1 MILFLLVKNRRENMG
16 KVRTRFAPSPTGRM
30 HVGNLRTALYEFLIA
45 KHEGGDFILRIED
58 TDRERYVEGAVDI
71 IYRTLEQT
79 GLIHDEGPDKD
90 KGFGPYVQSE
100 RQASGLYMKY
110 AKQLIESG
118 NAYYCFCDKERLAE
132 LKTSVGE
139 DGKEITVYDK
149 HCLHLSKEEIQANLD
164 AGKPYVIR
172 INMPTEGT
180 TTFYDEL
187 YGEITVENKELDD
200 MILIKSDGYPTYNFA
215 NVIDDHLQEI
225 THVVRGNE
233 YISSSPKYQRLY
245 EAFGWKSPKYVHL
258 PLITDEEH
266 KKLSKRSGHSS
277 YEDLVEQGFL
287 PEAIVNYIALLGWS
301 PEDNREIFSLDE
313 LIEAFDYHKVN
324 KSPSVFDIQ
333 KLKWMNG
340 EYIKAMD
347 NDIFYEKA
355 MPYIKEAIK
364 KDLDLKKILDM
375 VKTRIEVFPEIG
387 AMVDFFEEL
396 PEYSADM
403 YTHKKM
409 KTNTDNSLEVLKELL
424 PSLEETDDYSVD
436 GLHELVFEY
445 IGKKGCKNG
454 QALWPLRTAVS
465 GKQMTPAGAF
475 EIMEVI
481 GKDESIKR
489 IKKGIELLENAQAAQ

>member
-1 MILFLLVKNRRENMG
+1 M
-16 KVRTRFAPSPTGRM
+16 KVRTRFAPSPTGKM

-45 KHEGGDFILRIED
+45 KHAGGDFVLRIED

-71 IYRTLEQT
+71 IYNTLDQT
-79 GLIHDEGPDKD
+79 GLKHDEGPDKD
-90 KGFGPYVQSE
+90 GGFGPYIQSE
-100 RQASGLYMKY
+100 RQASGLYLEY
-110 AKQLIESG
+110 AKKLVESG
-118 NAYYCFCDKERLAE
+118 DAYYCFCDKERLE
-132 LKTSVGE
+132 SLKTTVSD

-149 HCLHLSKEEIQANLD
+149 HCLSLTPEEVQTNLD

-180 TTFYDEL
+180 TTFVDDL

-215 NVIDDHLQEI
+215 NVVDDHLQEI

-245 EAFGWKSPKYVHL
+245 EAFGWEVPKYVHL

-277 YEDLVEQGFL
+277 YEELVEQGFL

-301 PEDNREIFSLDE
+301 PEDNREIFTLDE
-313 LIEAFDYHKVN
+313 LIENFDYLKIN
-324 KSPSVFDIQ
+324 KSPSVFDIN

-347 NDIFYEKA
+347 NEKFYEMA
-355 MPYIKEAIK
+355 LPYVKEVIT
-364 KDLDLKKILDM
+364 KDLDLNMIMDM
-375 VKTRIEVFPEIG
+375 VKTRIELFPEIPE
-387 AMVDFFEEL
+387 MIDFFEEM
-396 PEYSADM
+396 PDYDIEM

-409 KTNTDNSLEVLKELL
+409 KTNSENSLEVLEELL
-424 PSLEETDDYSVD
+424 PILEGTDDYSVD
-436 GLHELVFEY
+436 GLHDLVFEY
-445 IGKKGCKNG
+445 IAKKECKNG

-475 EIMEVI
+475 EIMNVI
-481 GKDESIKR
+481 GKDETIKR
-489 IKKGIELLENAQAAQ
+489 IKIGIEKLKNA